1 MPHFFNLVQPPGV
14 DGFHRVCA
22 VLILKRSYI
31 RLEQEVLLCEDHRIL
46 NLGSGD
52 KQIEGGDQIRSPCWK
67 SPGESHVRVCITI
80 YTYVMLSNTG
90 VRTSV
95 TQTSKTKDDQDYF
108 SMEEA

>member
-1 MPHFFNLVQPPGV
+1 MQFQPILNLVQPPGL

-52 KQIEGGDQIRSPCWK
+52 KQIEGGDQITLLEVSKRITCPSLCNTC
-67 SPGESHVRVCITI
+67 VRVCICI
-80 YTYVMLSNTG
+80 CYAL
-90 VRTSV
+90 
-95 TQTSKTKDDQDYF
+95 
-108 SMEEA
+108 